1 MAENMTF
8 ATVSVLQ
15 AVAQGQRY
23 GFGVMD
29 ATGLPSGTVYPIL
42 SRLEES
48 GWVKSSWEDQ
58 QIAHDAKRPP
68 RRYYEVTAA
77 GEKRLAAALAQF
89 RALADGGDA
98 PQSAVA
104 EETGG

>member
-23 GFGVMD
+23 GFSIMD

-42 SRLEES
+42 GRLEDNA
-48 GWVKSSWEDQ
+48 WVRSRWEDQ

-68 RRYYEVTAA
+68 RRYYEITTAGKA
-77 GEKRLAAALAQF
+77 RLEAALEQF
-89 RALADGGDA
+89 RALAEGGDIA
-98 PQSAVA
+98 AA
-104 EETGG
+104 ATAKETS

>member
-1 MAENMTF
+1 MSEKLTF

-23 GFGVMD
+23 GFGIMD
-29 ATGLPSGTVYPIL
+29 ATQLPSGTVYPIL

-48 GWVKSSWEDQ
+48 GWVRSRWEDQ

-68 RRYYEVTAA
+68 RRYYEVTAP
-77 GEKRLAAALAQF
+77 GKKRLRTALDQF
-89 RALADGGDA
+89 RTLAEAGDA
-98 PQSAVA
+98 APTDVA
-104 EETGG
+104 EEAG